1 MKQPFIEWISNIS
14 EIFTKE
20 IKIYKN
26 LLDLEI
32 QKKGNILEKNGKALE
47 SLTKESYNLM
57 VGASELE
64 RVRMNEIENFYKEKK
79 IEISEEKN
87 SFNEF
92 LNHIDRNSNFKLKG
106 LAGELKEV
114 LQSLK
119 EKIILNEKL
128 MKTNQEIFKLS
139 IDALKRASETEI
151 PVSYG
156 SVSVK
161 TSTRNTP
168 VMLNTKA

>member
-1 MKQPFIEWISNIS
+1 MKQPLNEWINSLS

-20 IKIYKN
+20 IQIYKN
-26 LLDLEI
+26 ILALEI
-32 QKKGNILEKNGKALE
+32 RKKGIIIEKNGKMLE

-64 RVRMNEIENFYKEKK
+64 RVRMTAIENFYKEKK
-79 IEISEEKN
+79 IEISAEQN

-92 LNHIDRNSNFKLKG
+92 LNHIDRNSNYKLKG

-114 LQSLK
+114 LQALK
-119 EKIILNEKL
+119 EKIIVNEKL
-128 MKTNQEIFKLS
+128 IKTNQEIFKLS

-151 PVSYG
+151 PVAYG
-156 SVSVK
+156 IANTK
-161 TSTRNTP
+161 TVTRNTP